1 MRMQSGLASVCALVA
16 VLGTDVLAEEFAS
29 PRLRDRGEG
38 LPTSMFNTFIDRGEW
53 LVYTFVEAYFDSDME
68 YKPAELGHTLDQD
81 FRGEYTA
88 IEELVFLAYGLNDW
102 LAVEIEAAV
111 IQAELQK
118 NSDDTSSMP
127 EKLEE
132 SGLGDVE
139 GQLRWRY
146 SAASDERPEFFGYF
160 ECVGPTQ
167 DEGALIG
174 TSDWEF
180 KFGSGLI
187 RSYPFGTIAARAAVE
202 YNRSESKVEQ
212 GELAVEWMRRLS
224 ERARVY
230 AGIEGAEDEFEWITD
245 LQWQLTDRASLKFGT
260 GIGLTSKATDV
271 APEFGILWR
280 F

>member
-29 PRLRDRGEG
+29 PRLRDRGQG

-111 IQAELQK
+111 IHAELQK

-127 EKLEE
+127 EKLRG
-132 SGLGDVE
+132 SATSRDSCAGATP
-139 GQLRWRY
+139 LR
-146 SAASDERPEFFGYF
+146 A
-160 ECVGPTQ
+160 
-167 DEGALIG
+167 
-174 TSDWEF
+174 TSD
-180 KFGSGLI
+180 
-187 RSYPFGTIAARAAVE
+187 RSSSATSSASA
-202 YNRSESKVEQ
+202 
-212 GELAVEWMRRLS
+212 LRRT
-224 ERARVY
+224 RV
-230 AGIEGAEDEFEWITD
+230 
-245 LQWQLTDRASLKFGT
+245 L
-260 GIGLTSKATDV
+260 
-271 APEFGILWR
+271 
-280 F
+280 